1 MAQIKLTTA
10 THIYAQ
16 PGLATVSD
24 AEASRLC
31 AIGVAEIVTE
41 EKAKETPKK
50 ATKKKP
56 AK

>member
-1 MAQIKLTTA
+1 MAQIKLTAA

-31 AIGVAEIVTE
+31 ALGVAEIVTE
-41 EKAKETPKK
+41 EKAKKAPKK